1 MLSIFSCAYWPI
13 VYLWR
18 NVYSRPLT
26 IFNWVFCC
34 VELQDFLVYFGYHLL
49 VRHKRF
55 ANILSLSVGC
65 LFTLLIFPSD
75 ARVLYFNVVKF
86 IYFSLLL
93 PVLWCLFQEL
103 IDKANVMKCSSCF
116 ILSFAV

>member
-13 VYLWR
+13 VCLWR
-18 NVYSRPLT
+18 KVYLRPLT

-49 VRHKRF
+49 VRYKRF

-65 LFTLLIFPSD
+65 LFTLLIFSSD

-103 IDKANVMKCSSCF
+103 IDKANVM
-116 ILSFAV
+116 